1 MLDLWRE
8 SFSFL
13 EKRVGKVFSI
23 FPLKPNHWTLLSIF
37 FALFYLL
44 FLWKGKLN
52 FALFSFFVSSF
63 LDFVDGAV
71 AREKGL
77 ATKKGAYLDTIS
89 DRYVEAIFL
98 LGFFF
103 LPLPKIIF
111 PSFIWIFLVLFGSIM
126 TTYVKAAAK
135 EKELTK
141 KELKGGLISRGERII
156 LIFLSLIFF
165 KFNPIFTS
173 QLLILIAIL
182 TNLTALQRIFLA
194 FKQTL

>member
-1 MLDLWRE
+1 MLDLWRS

-13 EKRVGKVFSI
+13 EKRVGKIFSI

-37 FALFYLL
+37 FAFFYLF

-52 FALFSFFVSSF
+52 FALFCFFISSF

-77 ATKKGAYLDTIS
+77 ATKKGAYWDTIS

-98 LGFFF
+98 LGFLL
-103 LPLPKIIF
+103 LPLPKIIL
-111 PSFIWIFLVLFGSIM
+111 PSFFWIFLILFGSIM
-126 TTYVKAAAK
+126 TTYAKAAAK
-135 EKELTK
+135 EKELVE
-141 KELKGGLISRGERII
+141 KELKGGLISRGERLI
-156 LIFLSLIFF
+156 LIFLSLFLF
-165 KFNPIFTS
+165 NFNPFWTS

-182 TNLTALQRIFLA
+182 TNFTALQRIFFA
-194 FKQTL
+194 FKQSL